1 MKKIKRQTFIN
12 SFFMSMSNTVELN
25 QKISSLHI
33 FFHVDEQN
41 CRIRNFQF
49 CIQRFQLLQN
59 SHVVFLFLFCH
70 KTKDNIKV
78 FMQSD
83 LIADDKE
90 RHLVFIRFV
99 NTVHHENFIINFQN
113 DLRIFL

>member
-1 MKKIKRQTFIN
+1 MIRDKK
-12 SFFMSMSNTVELN
+12 N
-25 QKISSLHI
+25 QATDIHQF
-33 FFHVDEQN
+33 FFHVDEQH
-41 CRIRNFQF
+41 CRIKNFQF

-78 FMQSD
+78 FMQSC
-83 LIADDKE
+83 LIADDEEK
-90 RHLVFIRFV
+90 HFVFIRFI

-113 DLRIFL
+113 DLKTFL